1 MQGLDIDLDIILEM
15 ADSDLEELV
24 EIDTENIE
32 IELSPTLVLRIIKD
46 TEQDGFYNLELVGD
60 DIPEGMEFDNPT
72 DVMADSIDD
81 LKEEISSFINEFFEE
96 IDKFE

>member
-24 EIDTENIE
+24 EIDAENIE
-32 IELSPTLVLRIIKD
+32 IELSPTLVLHIIKD
-46 TEQDGFYNLELVGD
+46 TEQEGFYNLELVGD

-72 DVMADSIDD
+72 DVMAVSIDD